1 MGGVHKIDGVDEASS
16 EHESPEPVNDR
27 AREVWIFT
35 GERLG
40 EGFTAREFR
49 DGKIREVFS

>member
-16 EHESPEPVNDR
+16 EHEGPDAVDDR

-35 GERLG
+35 GEGLG
-40 EGFTAREFR
+40 ERFAAREFR
-49 DGKIREVFS
+49 DGKSREVFF